1 MNQTKKYEFMSDY
14 IDGNLTET
22 EIESFFTENEEFKKE
37 IEEVKSV
44 LKEIKSIKP
53 LKLSNSFDVK
63 LNKAIKAYNRKQT
76 FSYKVLNIFDNPVV
90 ATVGSVAAAVVL
102 VVVTTIH
109 FSTQSNEKIDIS
121 NGVDDFS
128 YVDSDKEVGPYPE
141 PELDIDMTGN
151 NPEDND

>member
-1 MNQTKKYEFMSDY
+1 MNQAKKYEFMSDY

-121 NGVDDFS
+121 NKSSTSLLLSTDFNCIKGV
-128 YVDSDKEVGPYPE
+128 KLAE
-141 PELDIDMTGN
+141 PKTATWVNER
-151 NPEDND
+151 